1 MFPHNFCPIG
11 FLRRRFL
18 KIFPYIYS
26 HVKNVTPPSFS
37 STFPLGSSIWTNLNI
52 QYLRMP
58 PHKLILLQPNDF
70 WKKKIYK
77 DFFLNFHLCKIRP
90 QLWPLL
96 PLWIMIWSTLPK
108 DASHEDAFLVDWFF
122 QKIFFFNYSKFTT
135 ILD

>member
-26 HVKNVTPPSFS
+26 HVKNVTPPSCS

-70 WKKKIYK
+70 WKKTIYIKI
-77 DFFLNFHLCKIRP
+77 FFLI
-90 QLWPLL
+90 
-96 PLWIMIWSTLPK
+96 STYVKLDPNC
-108 DASHEDAFLVDWFF
+108 DPSYPCGSWFDLHYLRMLHTSSAFLVDFF
-122 QKIFFFNYSKFTT
+122 LNYSKFTT